1 MHKYHTYMHAHT
13 HAGMHE
19 STSGLLAQTLTFRPT
34 LRQQRELLR
43 LVLATQDIRGVQTGA
58 VLQSMAIR
66 AHGKNSTRSVY
77 MN

>member
-1 MHKYHTYMHAHT
+1 MHAHT
-13 HAGMHE
+13 HADMHE
-19 STSGLLAQTLTFRPT
+19 STCGLLAQTLTFRPT

-43 LVLATQDIRGVQTGA
+43 QVLATQDIRGVQNGA

-66 AHGKNSTRSVY
+66 AHGNNSTRPVY